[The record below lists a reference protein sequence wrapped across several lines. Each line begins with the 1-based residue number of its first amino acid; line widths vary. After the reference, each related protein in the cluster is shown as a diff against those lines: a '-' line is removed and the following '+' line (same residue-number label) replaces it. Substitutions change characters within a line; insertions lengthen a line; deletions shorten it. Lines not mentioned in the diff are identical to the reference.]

1 MLVINI
7 SYVHAFIVHP
17 AAISSSTLLIG
28 YYHGLLLKYIDANIM
43 VNKMYSNGL
52 LTAYEEELILTGHSM
67 HQRNLLLLGY
77 VRHMQTV
84 TLMIFCDY
92 VQESFPRIGSQ
103 LIKGMQ
109 AFYPRVHT
117 VSVMH
122 LHKLYIT
129 CLRNRIFKVV
139 QN

>member
-1 MLVINI
+1 MHACIKYI

-28 YYHGLLLKYIDANIM
+28 YYHGLLLKYIDSNIL

-92 VQESFPRIGSQ
+92 VQESIPRIGSQ

-117 VSVMH
+117 VSVMY
-122 LHKLYIT
+122 LHTLCIT
-129 CLRNRIFKVV
+129 CLRNKIV